1 MLSSQKRAGQR
12 KSNTSDNRYDPRE
25 DDPMAKRTIWDALT
39 PEKRKEIIEFKQ
51 SLEGK
56 EV

>member
-1 MLSSQKRAGQR
+1 MLSSRKRVGQT

-39 PEKRKEIIEFKQ
+39 PEKRKEIIEFKK
-51 SLEGK
+51 SLEG
-56 EV
+56 EAV